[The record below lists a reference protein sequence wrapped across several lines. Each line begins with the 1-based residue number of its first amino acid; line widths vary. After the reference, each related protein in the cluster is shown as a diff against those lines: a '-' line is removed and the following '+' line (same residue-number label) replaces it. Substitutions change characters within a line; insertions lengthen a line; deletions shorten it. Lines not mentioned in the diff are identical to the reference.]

1 VTVGELDN
9 PIKVGFLQ
17 KRGETHRS
25 WKNRYFVLK
34 GDKIYYFVSEDV
46 NFLTLHFFKTSC
58 KNVVLFG
65 QEKIVSFFLL
75 LPQAKQSLSF
85 TCFKCCN

>member
-17 KRGETHRS
+17 KLGEAHRT
-25 WKNRYFVLK
+25 WKTRYFVLK

-46 NFLTLHFFKTSC
+46 KFS
-58 KNVVLFG
+58 
-65 QEKIVSFFLL
+65 
-75 LPQAKQSLSF
+75 
-85 TCFKCCN
+85 